1 MEKIMEL
8 AKKYNLFVVE
18 DTAQAIGS
26 EYTFSDGAVKQAG
39 TIGNIGTTSFY
50 PSKNLGAYGDGGAIY
65 TNDDDLAVRLKGI
78 CHHGELGVKYYHDIV
93 GCNSRLDTLQAVILN
108 AKIKRLKNYEAS
120 RNEVAD
126 FYDNALKE
134 MDWIETPFRS
144 KNSTHVFHQY
154 TMKIKNDKRE
164 ALKSYLQ
171 EKEIPS
177 MIYYPMPLHF
187 QKAYAMHYNAS
198 YDLSVSEKLSKE
210 VLSLPIHT
218 EMIESQLHYIVET
231 IKNF

>member
-1 MEKIMEL
+1 
-8 AKKYNLFVVE
+8 
-18 DTAQAIGS
+18 
-26 EYTFSDGAVKQAG
+26 
-39 TIGNIGTTSFY
+39 
-50 PSKNLGAYGDGGAIY
+50 
-65 TNDDDLAVRLKGI
+65 
-78 CHHGELGVKYYHDIV
+78 
-93 GCNSRLDTLQAVILN
+93 
-108 AKIKRLKNYEAS
+108 
-120 RNEVAD
+120 
-126 FYDNALKE
+126 

-154 TMKIKNDKRE
+154 TMKIKNGKRE
-164 ALKSYLQ
+164 ALKTYLQ

-187 QKAYAMHYNAS
+187 QKAYSMHYNAS

-218 EMIESQLHYIVET
+218 EMTESQLHYIVET